1 MNPVSPKPWVYEL
14 YTKAARSVPAYKAQL
29 GPEQS
34 RIRTSEEVLRF
45 APILDK
51 KSYIIKHKFEALS
64 AGGHLAPIMHASSGS
79 SGTPTYWLRSFEQE
93 YKVALDRQVIFQNYF
108 GFKKTER
115 TLVIVAFGM
124 GIWVAGSMEANACK
138 LLAEKHGWHITVA
151 TPGIE
156 KKDIASILKHGA
168 NEYQNVVLVGFPAFI
183 MDALQ
188 YCKKQH
194 IRFNNRFRLL
204 LAGEAISESFREA
217 FIRTIH
223 APTPPEFLQVVNVY
237 GSADVGQIGFE
248 TPISVLAQRI
258 FAKHPELRTK
268 VLGGTAYTAPALY
281 QWNPNHIHI
290 ESHAGELL
298 LTAPTGIPLIR
309 YNIHDQGRVL
319 TGIEIAQ
326 ALKAHLSPAQFLQ
339 LKNTALPFVS
349 HNGRTDVAVSY
360 YAINI
365 YPSHIQNALQTPG
378 IKDAVTKSY
387 FTRHYYS
394 KTHTKETWEIY
405 VEVKKPATK
414 QVIAKIQKA
423 ITTTMLKVSIE
434 YRKLFSTI
442 GEAASPK
449 IIPVTN
455 IQDIPPQAF
464 KRGMLYIHGKK
475 PKMIT

>member
-1 MNPVSPKPWVYEL
+1 MKTVSPKPWVYEL
-14 YTKAARSVPAYKAQL
+14 YAKAARSVPAYKALL

-34 RIRTSEEVLRF
+34 RIRTSEDVLQF

-51 KSYIIKHKFEALS
+51 KSYITKQKFAALS
-64 AGGHLAPIMHASSGS
+64 TGGHLAPIMHASSGS
-79 SGTPTYWLRSFEQE
+79 SGTPTYWLRNFDQE

-138 LLAEKHGWHITVA
+138 LLAEKHGWRITVA

-156 KKDIASILKHGA
+156 KKDIASIFKHSA
-168 NEYQNVVLVGFPAFI
+168 SEYQNVVLIGFPAFI

-188 YCKKQH
+188 YCKQQH
-194 IRFNNRFRLL
+194 IQFNNRFRLL
-204 LAGEAISESFREA
+204 LAGEAISESFRAA

-223 APTPPEFLQVVNVY
+223 APTQPKLLQVANVY
-237 GSADVGQIGFE
+237 GSADAGQIGFE
-248 TPISVLAQRI
+248 TPVSVLAQQV
-258 FAKHPELRTK
+258 FATHPEIRTR
-268 VLGGTAYTAPALY
+268 VLGGTAHTAPALY

-319 TGIEIAQ
+319 TGLEIAH
-326 ALKAHLSPAQFLQ
+326 ALKPYVPHAQFLQ
-339 LKNTALPFVS
+339 IKNTKLPFVS

-365 YPSHIQNALQTPG
+365 YPSNIQSALQAPG
-378 IKDAVTKSY
+378 IKDVVTQSY

-414 QVIAKIQKA
+414 QVIAKIEKA
-423 ITTTMLKVSIE
+423 ITATMLKVSIE
-434 YRKLFSTI
+434 YRKLFGTI
-442 GEAASPK
+442 GEAACPK
-449 IIPVTN
+449 IIPVTH
-455 IQDIPPQAF
+455 IQAIPPQIF

-475 PKMIT
+475 PKMLM